1 MHKLPIALLVAV
13 LALPAL
19 AQRATGKSFDDL
31 DVDHDGRISL
41 AEAEKDA
48 DLSRAFVTADRNKDG
63 YLSSEEFRN
72 LGQSLTPE
80 AGG

>member
-1 MHKLPIALLVAV
+1 MHKLPIAVLGALLAS
-13 LALPAL
+13 PAL

-31 DVDHDGRISL
+31 DIDRDGRISL
-41 AEAEKDA
+41 AEAEKDV

-63 YLSSEEFRN
+63 YLSSEEFRK

-80 AGG
+80 TGG